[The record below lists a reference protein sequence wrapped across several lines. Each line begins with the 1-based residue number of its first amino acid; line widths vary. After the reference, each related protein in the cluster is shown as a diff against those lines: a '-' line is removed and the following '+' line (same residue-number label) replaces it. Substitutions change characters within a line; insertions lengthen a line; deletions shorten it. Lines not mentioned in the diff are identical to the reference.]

1 MTNKTVTKVEPKL
14 GLKSLFRHYNIGI
27 YARVSTGSTDQL
39 HSLGTQV
46 SAFMAL
52 YRYNPQA
59 YIYDVYIDVLSGS
72 NPDRP
77 NYKRMLD
84 DAKNGHINM
93 VVTKSISRFGRDALE
108 TISSIRELKEF
119 GVDVFFHSENVHSAD
134 INNSLLLTINSAV
147 AEIENENRSLDI
159 QAGFHASA
167 LAGTSKYYHRKCFG
181 YVHDDN
187 GELSINER
195 EAAIVRYIFNTY
207 LEGASV
213 NQIVALLQQRAI
225 ASPTGKPTWCKRTV
239 TELLSN
245 EKYTGRIVLGKTV
258 NMRGI
263 NSKRVKNIG
272 QSVKF
277 EMENSHPPII
287 SEEVFASVQIEKE
300 RTTNLERTSNGVRR
314 KETRYKSTYEHYTLD
329 LRQEDDPSNI

>member
-1 MTNKTVTKVEPKL
+1 
-14 GLKSLFRHYNIGI
+14 
-27 YARVSTGSTDQL
+27 
-39 HSLGTQV
+39 
-46 SAFMAL
+46 MAL

-108 TISSIRELKEF
+108 TISSIRELKGF
-119 GVDVFFHSENVHSAD
+119 GIDVFFHSENVHSAD
-134 INNSLLLTINSAV
+134 INNNLLLSINSAI
-147 AEIENENRSLDI
+147 AETENENRSLDI

-167 LAGTSKYYHRKCFG
+167 LAGTSRYYQRKCFG

-225 ASPTGKPTWCKRTV
+225 ASPTGKPT
-239 TELLSN
+239 
-245 EKYTGRIVLGKTV
+245 
-258 NMRGI
+258 
-263 NSKRVKNIG
+263 
-272 QSVKF
+272 
-277 EMENSHPPII
+277 
-287 SEEVFASVQIEKE
+287 
-300 RTTNLERTSNGVRR
+300 
-314 KETRYKSTYEHYTLD
+314 
-329 LRQEDDPSNI
+329 